1 MAIDLSGHTMVIH
14 NKISP
19 SEARYLCSLYG
30 KSLSKNV
37 ELSGTDIKIAGINQ
51 INIVGTKIPDSG
63 NWTYDVAIQVN
74 IGRLIKQTKVAMLVL
89 NKRNV
94 TAIIKRLNEIFIK
107 TFAFKSKHCDSAE
120 WFVKRIDCGID
131 LKLGTDDEAVLKAII
146 KALHSS
152 FDSNN
157 SRGVQYSQYKG
168 WDAPEVQYESVTLE
182 TAGYENGNPLYRYN
196 IYYKLLQLVKYAQKH
211 GLTLTQEEIDE
222 IRNVIRI
229 EKQIDDVSKVFG
241 CSNKLGTLL
250 DEDVTEKVMNSIIKE
265 MKLFFGTGDY
275 LTYEEGVA
283 RIYASNYDL
292 QTQNTMGAVYAY
304 ADSFGYSAL
313 LDDLARAIK
322 TNGGTDVDVSNKH
335 KEIAKIRKQIEA
347 LGVSVA
353 SVGNVASMRGVSGL
367 LDDELKARAKPRKK
381 HKFSEIKPVKEP
393 SGGIRYMCK
402 PTIYSETGEFKRT
415 SVASDVG
422 GTREECEIKVFE
434 KIRKNLNTYYSS
446 FAGQPKEQIKCC
458 EDAIYDYER
467 FRSIVKSKAV
477 KKDIDEMLDKI
488 KTRITK
494 KQEECLYGKQQ

>member
-51 INIVGTKIPDSG
+51 INIVGTKIPASG
-63 NWTYDVAIQVN
+63 NWTYDVKIQVN
-74 IGRLIKQTKVAMLVL
+74 LGRLIKQTKVAMLVL

-94 TAIIKRLNEIFIK
+94 TAIIKRLNEIFTRI
-107 TFAFKSKHCDSAE
+107 FAFKMKHCDSAE
-120 WFVKRIDCGID
+120 WFMERIDCGID
-131 LKLGTDDEAVLKAII
+131 LKLGTDDEAVLRAII

-157 SRGVQYSQYKG
+157 YRGVQYYKYKG

-196 IYYKLLQLVKYAQKH
+196 IYYKLLQLLKYAQKH
-211 GLTLTQEEIDE
+211 GFTLTQEEIDE

-275 LTYEEGVA
+275 LTYEEGIA

-292 QTQNTMGAVYAY
+292 DTQNTIGAVYAY
-304 ADSFGYSAL
+304 VDSYGYSAL
-313 LDDLARAIK
+313 LDELAQAIK
-322 TNGGTDVDVSNKH
+322 ANGGTDADVISKH
-335 KEIAKIRKQIEA
+335 KEIAQIRKQIEA
-347 LGVSVA
+347 LGISVTPVHNVSA
-353 SVGNVASMRGVSGL
+353 MKGISTL
-367 LDDELKARAKPRKK
+367 LDDELTARAKPRKK
-381 HKFSEIKPVKEP
+381 HKFSEITEVPVASKKT
-393 SGGIRYMCK
+393 RFMCK
-402 PTIYSETGEFKRT
+402 PTIYSEIGELKRT
-415 SVASDVG
+415 AIASSTG
-422 GTREECEIKVFE
+422 GTREECEINVYE
-434 KIRKNLNTYYSS
+434 KIRSNLNTRYQS
-446 FAGQPKEQIKCC
+446 FLGLPKEQIKCC
-458 EDAIYDYER
+458 KEAIYDYER
-467 FRSIVKSKAV
+467 FMTIVKSKMV
-477 KKDIDEMLDKI
+477 LKNIREMVEKI
-488 KTRITK
+488 SVRIK
-494 KQEECLYGKQQ
+494 EKESVLWDSEQ